1 MGSRGREQ
9 GFHDVDHRI
18 GHRPAGDVTSIAT
31 VHSMSLFP
39 HRPFRFG
46 VQVSHAS
53 TAQEW
58 AELARRSEDAGYD
71 VLTMPDHFTNQLA
84 PVPALMAAA
93 DATSTLRIGA
103 LVFDNDYKHPVVLA
117 KELATMDLLSDGR
130 TEIGLGAGW
139 MLSDYEQAGMT
150 YDSPKVRIDRFIEGL
165 AVIRGALGPDS
176 FSFSGDHYTI
186 SNYNGLPKP
195 VQQPLPPILIGGGGP
210 RVLKFAAREADIVG
224 INGTLTAGVV
234 GPEAI
239 STMTAASVDEKV
251 AIVAAAGAHRIS
263 DIELNIRTFFVKV
276 TDDRASTINA
286 ISSMFSVPADLI
298 DTSPFALIGSVDACI
313 EQLLEH
319 REKWGFS
326 YTIVGAENIDECAP
340 IVAALRGK

>member
-1 MGSRGREQ
+1 VGSGGREQ
-9 GFHDVDHRI
+9 CFHDVDHRI
-18 GHRPAGDVTSIAT
+18 GHRPVGAVTNIAT
-31 VHSMSLFP
+31 VLTMSMFP

-53 TAQEW
+53 SAKEW
-58 AELARRSEDAGYD
+58 ADLARRSEDAGYD

-93 DATSTLRIGA
+93 NATTTLRIGA

-117 KELATMDLLSDGR
+117 KELATMDLLCDGR

-139 MLSDYEQAGMT
+139 MISDYEQAGIT

-165 AVIRGALGPDS
+165 SVIRGALGPDA
-176 FSFSGDHYTI
+176 FSFSGDYYTI
-186 SNYNGLPKP
+186 SQYNGLPKP

-210 RVLKFAAREADIVG
+210 RVLGFAAREADIVG
-224 INGTLTAGVV
+224 INGTMTAGVV
-234 GPEAI
+234 GAEAI
-239 STMTAASVDEKV
+239 STMTAACVDEKV
-251 AIVAAAGAHRIS
+251 ALVAKAGSHRLS
-263 DIELNIRTFFVKV
+263 EIELNIRTFFVKV

-286 ISSMFSVPADLI
+286 ISSMFSVPAELI

-313 EQLLEH
+313 EQLLER

>member
-1 MGSRGREQ
+1 MG
-9 GFHDVDHRI
+9 
-18 GHRPAGDVTSIAT
+18 AVTNIAT
-31 VHSMSLFP
+31 VLTMSMFP

-53 TAQEW
+53 SAKEW
-58 AELARRSEDAGYD
+58 ADLARRSEDAGYD

-93 DATSTLRIGA
+93 NATTTLRIGA

-117 KELATMDLLSDGR
+117 KELATMDLLCDGR

-139 MLSDYEQAGMT
+139 MISDYEQAGIT

-165 AVIRGALGPDS
+165 SVIRGALGPDA
-176 FSFSGDHYTI
+176 FSFSGDYYTI
-186 SNYNGLPKP
+186 SQYNGLPKP

-210 RVLKFAAREADIVG
+210 RVLGFAAREADIVG
-224 INGTLTAGVV
+224 INGTMTAGVV
-234 GPEAI
+234 GAEAI
-239 STMTAASVDEKV
+239 STMTAACVDEKV
-251 AIVAAAGAHRIS
+251 ALVAKAGSHRLS
-263 DIELNIRTFFVKV
+263 EIELNIRTFFVKV

-286 ISSMFSVPADLI
+286 ISSMFSVPAELI

-313 EQLLEH
+313 EQLLER